1 MTTKDLELLTE
12 AYKGISDGNSIVLD
26 EDDEDS
32 SLEFASR
39 IKETLSQDEFDRV
52 YDSQYRL
59 IKNYFGKDEAE
70 RANYGWYADE
80 NVSTS
85 KIYGNENTILTSGID
100 KDTNQ
105 VIHILPGG
113 KRENINYKNLKPETK
128 QDFGQALEEL

>member
-39 IKETLSQDEFDRV
+39 IKETLSQDEFNRV

-100 KDTNQ
+100 KYTNQ

-113 KRENINYKNLKPETK
+113 KREHIDYKGLKLKTK
-128 QDFGQALEEL
+128 EIFGQALGEL